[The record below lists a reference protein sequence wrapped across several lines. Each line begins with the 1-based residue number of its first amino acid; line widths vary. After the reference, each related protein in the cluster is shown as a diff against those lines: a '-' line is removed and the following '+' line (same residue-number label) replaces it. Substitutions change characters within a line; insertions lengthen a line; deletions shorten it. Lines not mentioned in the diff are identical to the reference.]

1 MIMPNNT
8 ADKISLIALGL
19 NILLFI
25 INIVFTCVTRK
36 KDFKRNVD
44 FDFYELTLLKSL
56 KDFFLLVAE
65 INKIHTILQNE
76 YTKTNDTE
84 KCRKI
89 TDEAIS
95 KLDIIYEKNENE
107 LSPYLQGFNID
118 AYNKVHKLIEKYYDN
133 ITNVFSH
140 YSEPELNSKRQS
152 LLDKQYIDSNQE
164 TIRYIFDTIK
174 TFCPK

>member
-1 MIMPNNT
+1 M
-8 ADKISLIALGL
+8 
-19 NILLFI
+19 
-25 INIVFTCVTRK
+25 
-36 KDFKRNVD
+36 
-44 FDFYELTLLKSL
+44 
-56 KDFFLLVAE
+56 AE

-152 LLDKQYIDSNQE
+152 LLDSV
-164 TIRYIFDTIK
+164 
-174 TFCPK
+174 CL